1 MNITQICSRKLKLLR
16 EGNNY
21 TQEYVADYLDI
32 SQNAYSLLE
41 KGKTKI
47 TLDRLESLAKLYHI
61 QPAELISDGAMS
73 MGNSDENGGDRSN
86 FPPAIS
92 SFEKMMY
99 EQTSNRLQVDIEKL
113 YSILSQLTSNIS
125 LPTK

>member
-1 MNITQICSRKLKLLR
+1 MVGPYLTACIEHMSITQTCSRKLKILR

-47 TLDRLESLAKLYHI
+47 TLDRLESLAKLYHME
-61 QPAELISDGAMS
+61 PAELISNGALS
-73 MGNSDENGGDRSN
+73 MGHTDESGVKGGHSN
-86 FPPAIS
+86 F
-92 SFEKMMY
+92 
-99 EQTSNRLQVDIEKL
+99 
-113 YSILSQLTSNIS
+113 
-125 LPTK
+125 